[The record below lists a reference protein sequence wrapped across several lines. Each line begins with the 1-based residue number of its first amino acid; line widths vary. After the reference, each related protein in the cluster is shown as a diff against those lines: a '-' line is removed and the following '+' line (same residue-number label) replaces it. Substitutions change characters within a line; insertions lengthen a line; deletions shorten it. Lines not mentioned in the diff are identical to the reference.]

1 MPITTMAG
9 LTKRNQGIK
18 LYFIRCSRHSQTKM
32 MFYNIKIL
40 MASSSMTNVEEE
52 ADDRE
57 ISRRPQLCDRVDGS
71 CTMMRGLPRNPSIQ
85 YPVKRRWRKDTKRK
99 KCCRRLQLLL
109 YVVYVYLC
117 TCVHRPAVIGRLL
130 CYHLLSIFRL
140 LNKPVVSDSSFTSLY
155 SCGGSQGC
163 GPETPSIK
171 GTSLLDVLRIVAVYL

>member
-99 KCCRRLQLLL
+99 KMLQKTTTFTLCCLRLFM
-109 YVVYVYLC
+109 YLC
-117 TCVHRPAVIGRLL
+117 TQASCDWSPAML
-130 CYHLLSIFRL
+130 
-140 LNKPVVSDSSFTSLY
+140 SFTFDI
-155 SCGGSQGC
+155 QII
-163 GPETPSIK
+163 E
-171 GTSLLDVLRIVAVYL
+171 